1 MRGQNKT
8 KGQLINALNKPRHR
22 IIEESQL
29 EGTRKQSEEAFRESE
44 NYYRTLVENLPQK
57 IFLKDKNSV
66 YLSCNE
72 NYSRDLKIRPDE
84 IKGKT
89 DYDFYPKEL
98 AEKYRADDKRI
109 MESGKTEDIEEK
121 YIQDGMEVII
131 HTVKTPI
138 KDEKS
143 KVIGILGIF
152 WDITERK
159 HVEDD
164 LRRYREQLEEMVER
178 RTADLRMV
186 NEQLQQEVIVR
197 MHTEE
202 VLREY
207 QRAIEGSQDI
217 IAVVDQNYN
226 YLLANNAFLKYRGLD
241 REEVIGQSVAGVLG
255 EDVFER
261 VLKKRLDTC
270 FQGETVHYEMKYTYP
285 EFGERDLLVS
295 YFPIKGPDGVNRVA
309 SVIHDITERMRTEN
323 ALRESEKRYR
333 VLFEGS
339 RDAIYVT
346 TREGKIVDANQS
358 MLDLFGY
365 SREEMIG
372 LDARK
377 TYVYA
382 EDRRKFQQQIEPEGF
397 VRDYEIKLRKKDGAE
412 MECLLTATVRW
423 DNGSIAGYQGIIR
436 DITEFKQVLN
446 ELRAEK
452 QRFQTLSENAP
463 FGMVMIDKD
472 GIFKYVNP
480 KFRELFGYDLSDV
493 PNGKSWFRKAYPDP
507 TYRHHVISTWMNDL
521 EGFSSGEKRPR
532 TFTVTCKAG
541 TEKIINF
548 VPVQLETGEN
558 LIACEDITEL
568 KRAGEEKAVLQE
580 QLRHSQ
586 KMEAIGRLAGGI
598 AHDFNNLLTVI
609 KGFSQLSLVE
619 LKESDPLRRNIDEIE
634 KATER
639 AASLT
644 QQLLAFSRRQ
654 VMEMK
659 VLDLNTLLRDL
670 DKMLR
675 RIIGEDIELS
685 TLLAKDLGRAK
696 IDPGQIEQVIMN
708 LAVNAK
714 DSMPSGGKLTI
725 ETSNAELD
733 KSYARNH
740 ADVKPGRYVM
750 FSVSDTGVGMTPE
763 VRERVFEPFFTT
775 KEKGKGTGLGLSTV
789 YGIVKQSGGTIWVYS
804 EPGHGTTFKIYLP
817 RVDEPLEELR
827 KKTMDEGLPYGSE
840 TVLVVEDEEKVRT
853 LTVEILGR
861 QGYRVLDASQGDDA
875 LAISEKHEGPIH
887 LFLVDVV
894 MPGTSGTELA
904 KRLVSL
910 HPEATILY
918 MSGYTDDVIVHH
930 GVLEK
935 GVNYIQKPFTIGEV
949 TRRVREV
956 LDK

>member
-8 KGQLINALNKPRHR
+8 RGQLINELNKPRHR
-22 IIEESQL
+22 IIEEGQL
-29 EGTRKQSEEAFRESE
+29 EGTRKQTEEALRESE
-44 NYYRTLVENLPQK
+44 NYYRTLVQNLPQK

-72 NYSRDLKIRPDE
+72 NYSRDLKMRPAK
-84 IKGKT
+84 IAGKT

-109 MESGKTEDIEEK
+109 VESGKTEDIEEK
-121 YIQDGMEVII
+121 YIQDGKEII
-131 HTVKTPI
+131 VHTVKTPV
-138 KDEKS
+138 KDEKG
-143 KVIGILGIF
+143 KIIGILGIF
-152 WDITERK
+152 WDITESK
-159 HVEDD
+159 HADD
-164 LRRYREQLEEMVER
+164 ELKKYRERLEELVEE
-178 RTADLRMV
+178 RTAKLRNA
-186 NEQLQQEVIVR
+186 NEQLQQE
-197 MHTEE
+197 
-202 VLREY
+202 
-207 QRAIEGSQDI
+207 
-217 IAVVDQNYN
+217 
-226 YLLANNAFLKYRGLD
+226 
-241 REEVIGQSVAGVLG
+241 
-255 EDVFER
+255 
-261 VLKKRLDTC
+261 
-270 FQGETVHYEMKYTYP
+270 
-285 EFGERDLLVS
+285 
-295 YFPIKGPDGVNRVA
+295 
-309 SVIHDITERMRTEN
+309 ITERRRTED

-333 VLFEGS
+333 ILFEGS

-346 TREGKIVDANQS
+346 IREGKIVDANQA

-377 TYVYA
+377 TYVYP
-382 EDRRKFQQQIEPEGF
+382 EDRRKFQQHIEREGF

-412 MECLLTATVRW
+412 MECLLTSTVRS
-423 DNGSIAGYQGIIR
+423 DDGSIAGYQGIIR

-446 ELRAEK
+446 ELRTEK

-472 GIFKYVNP
+472 GIFKYMNP
-480 KFRELFGYDLSDV
+480 KFRELFGYDLNDV
-493 PNGKSWFRKAYPDP
+493 PNGKTWFRKAYPDP
-507 TYRHHVISTWMNDL
+507 TYRHHVISTWINDL

-532 TFTVTCKAG
+532 TFTVTCKGG

-548 VPVQLETGEN
+548 IPVQLETGEN
-558 LIACEDITEL
+558 LMACEDITEIR
-568 KRAGEEKAVLQE
+568 RAGEEKAVLQE

-609 KGFSQLSLVE
+609 KGYSQLSYIG
-619 LKESDPLRRNIDEIE
+619 LKEGDPLRVNIDEIQN
-634 KATER
+634 AAER

-725 ETSNAELD
+725 ETANAELD
-733 KSYARNH
+733 ESYARNH

-750 FSVSDTGVGMTPE
+750 FSVSDSGMGMTPE

-775 KEKGKGTGLGLSTV
+775 KEKGRGTGLGLSTV
-789 YGIVKQSGGTIWVYS
+789 YGIVKQSGGNIWVYS
-804 EPGHGTTFKIYLP
+804 EPSHGTTFKIYLP

-827 KKTMDEGLPYGSE
+827 KKAMGEELPHGSE

-861 QGYRVLDASQGDDA
+861 QGYRVLEASQGDDA
-875 LAISEKHEGPIH
+875 LAVSEKHKGPIH

-894 MPGTSGTELA
+894 MPGISGTGLA
-904 KRLVSL
+904 KHLTSL
-910 HPEATILY
+910 HPETRILY

-930 GVLEK
+930 GVLEN
-935 GVNYIQKPFTIGEV
+935 GVNYIQKPFTIDEL
-949 TRRVREV
+949 TRKVREV